1 MTEALAWCVTV
12 EITEPSCSTKA
23 GAELL
28 FTERGMDHNS
38 HPMCFGALL
47 HEGSNN
53 TSIIV
58 NSLLT
63 VKKAKLSI
71 FSFKYGAV
79 DCNYK
84 CIYIYVDTDCLK
96 ARKII

>member
-1 MTEALAWCVTV
+1 
-12 EITEPSCSTKA
+12 
-23 GAELL
+23 
-28 FTERGMDHNS
+28 MDHNNN
-38 HPMCFGALL
+38 PMCFSALL
-47 HEGSNN
+47 HEGSIN

-71 FSFKYGAV
+71 LSFKYGAV
-79 DCNYK
+79 DCNDK

-96 ARKII
+96 ARK